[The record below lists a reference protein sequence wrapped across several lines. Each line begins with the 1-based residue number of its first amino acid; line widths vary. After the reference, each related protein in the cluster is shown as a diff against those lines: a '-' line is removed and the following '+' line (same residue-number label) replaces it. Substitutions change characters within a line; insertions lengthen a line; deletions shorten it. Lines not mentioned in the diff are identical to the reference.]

1 MRARAQKKC
10 NNWKSW
16 NKKKTLRIWEND
28 AKAWLKLKKLS
39 FDLCVQKKMT
49 ETDEGYANKQIQVIT
64 ILPMLVT
71 LIKIQTSFVLLC
83 SCLTLFKC
91 TNLRVNIQR
100 QFYRHLFL
108 MFNLFFCF
116 GFFPFWRLCQHV
128 LSVSKKVGT
137 YLSYPFLGKLATKNV
152 WIMEKDPHWSGARV
166 SSL

>member
-1 MRARAQKKC
+1 
-10 NNWKSW
+10 
-16 NKKKTLRIWEND
+16 
-28 AKAWLKLKKLS
+28 
-39 FDLCVQKKMT
+39 MT

-108 MFNLFFCF
+108 MFNLFFL
-116 GFFPFWRLCQHV
+116 FWF
-128 LSVSKKVGT
+128 LSVLKVMSTCIICLEEGWNLPKLPFFGQTCHKKCMNNGKGPSLKRRKGVLIVGHP
-137 YLSYPFLGKLATKNV
+137 L
-152 WIMEKDPHWSGARV
+152 
-166 SSL
+166 